1 MAQIK
6 GQAGVNLTQELANY
20 LDASGGTL
28 TSQQLGT
35 IINQYLSGGDK
46 LGATGGGIGNGIYK
60 RFGEFDQVNGKVQ
73 VVTTGLWSGDT
84 GSLTSFFTS
93 STQEV
98 AASSNYYLNVYNSA
112 AASDV
117 QFAVAYGHKFGS
129 GSVSLAVDDNSTL
142 ASKAT
147 YAQYKSILLDQ
158 GDDKFQVPNS
168 SGSLHSINDIYI
180 INLARARYKE
190 KMDAG
195 NWSLKLS
202 GSNGIT
208 TLIDDSGKKFS
219 DTVGK
224 AGRIFDV
231 VSGSLNLGSENEATI
246 VGKFS
251 SGSSAQGQGFGKFY
265 PDQGIIVLNPS
276 AIEETIGSSIDKASA
291 SGGTLSYGVAAEAK
305 NHFLLH
311 NAIKGG
317 ADFEARRTENVSTSH
332 YFIRATNREFN
343 FSNNP
348 SFVSGSDNSF
358 AESSFEKDPKT
369 FITTVGLYSDSNE
382 ILAVAKTSQPI
393 PKSFDKEVLIK
404 VKLDF

>member
-1 MAQIK
+1 MARIQ

-20 LDASGGTL
+20 LQASSGNL
-28 TSQQLGT
+28 TSEQLIKIT
-35 IINQYLSGGDK
+35 NQYLSGGDK
-46 LGATGGGIGNGIYK
+46 LGATGGSISNGIYK

-84 GSLTSFFTS
+84 GSLSSFFTS

-98 AASSNYYLNVYNSA
+98 AASSNYYLNAYDSSA
-112 AASDV
+112 ISDV

-129 GSVSLAVDDNSTL
+129 GSISLANDDSSTL
-142 ASKAT
+142 ATKAT
-147 YAQYKSILLDQ
+147 YSQYKSILLEQ
-158 GDDKFQVPNS
+158 GDDKFEVPNS
-168 SGSLHSINDIYI
+168 SGSLHSIDDIYV
-180 INLARARYKE
+180 INLSRARYKE

-195 NWSLKLS
+195 NWSLSLS
-202 GSNGIT
+202 GSNGIS

-224 AGRIFDV
+224 AGRVFDV

-246 VGKFS
+246 VAKYS
-251 SGSSAQGQGFGKFY
+251 SGSQAQGQGFGKFY
-265 PDQGIIVLNPS
+265 PDQGIIILNPS
-276 AIEETIGSSIDKASA
+276 AVESSIGSSIDKDS
-291 SGGTLSYGVAAEAK
+291 SDGGVLGYGISAEAK
-305 NHFLLH
+305 NHFLLY

-317 ADFEARRTENVSTSH
+317 GDFEARRTENVSTSH

-348 SFVSGSDNSF
+348 SFVTGSDNSF
-358 AESSFEKDPKT
+358 VESSFEKDPKT
-369 FITTVGLYSDSNE
+369 FITTIGLYSDSNE
-382 ILAVAKTSQPI
+382 MLAVAKTSQPI
-393 PKSFDKEVLIK
+393 AKSFDKEVLIK